1 LEINMRTK
9 ANENGQVIALLAV
22 SMVVFLGFAALALD
36 GGMIYADR
44 RDAQNG
50 ADSASFAGGAAAST
64 TMEALGV
71 YYAIFDCSEFDTSGK
86 EMQQV
91 HSSILTAAIGRA
103 GSNNYTI
110 DSDISDDHGVVATCV
125 DNVNMGAYV
134 DKYIDINTIITRSS
148 NTSLMHFV
156 YSGQVEGT
164 VDTVVRIRPRT
175 PMAFGHAVVGLNDAA
190 CGGKNGVVLSGSSIT
205 NINGGGIYSNG
216 CLNCNGGFD
225 ATVTGG
231 FVNYAGETDC
241 NAGHD
246 VSPAPQK
253 TSSLPASS
261 FNAIEPDC
269 SAVPDHSS
277 TSIGDGTYSPG
288 VYKEIKMSGNSD
300 SVILQPGLYCLE
312 RSPKAINI
320 SGGTIT
326 GDGVTIF
333 IKSTAGDINISGA
346 VVDLKAPSANP
357 DPSPAISGMLIYLQA
372 GNTNEVLLTGNGS
385 TYFEGTIYAPDGDI
399 VATGSHGTNPT
410 FNTQLVGWNVDVGG
424 NATVDINF
432 NGAENY
438 GQPPKL
444 DLQE

>member
-1 LEINMRTK
+1 MRTK
-9 ANENGQVIALLAV
+9 ADEKGQVIALLAV

-71 YYAIFDCSEFDTSGK
+71 YYAIFDCSEFNTSGK

-103 GSNNYTI
+103 ASNDYTI
-110 DSDISDDHGVVATCV
+110 DSDISDNNGVVATCV

-134 DKYIDINTIITRSS
+134 DKYIDINSVITRSS

-156 YSGQVEGT
+156 YDGPVQGT

-175 PMAFGHAVVGLNDAA
+175 PMAFGHAVVGLNDSS

-231 FVNYAGETDC
+231 FVNFAGTTTC

-253 TSSLPASS
+253 TSSLPSSS
-261 FNAIEPDC
+261 FVAIEPDC
-269 SAVPDHSS
+269 SAVPDYGS
-277 TSIGDGTYSPG
+277 TDIDDGTFTPG
-288 VYKEIKMSGNSD
+288 VYNEIKMSGSD
-300 SVILQPGLYCLE
+300 SVVLQPGLYCLE
-312 RSPKAINI
+312 RSPKAISI

-333 IKSTAGDINISGA
+333 IKSTAGGIGISGA
-346 VVDLKAPSANP
+346 VVDLKAPSASP
-357 DPSPAISGMLIYLQA
+357 DPSPAISGMLIFMQE
-372 GNTNEVLLTGNGS
+372 GNSNEINLTGNGS
-385 TYFEGTIYAPDGDI
+385 TYFEGTIYSPDGDI
-399 VATGSHGTNPT
+399 SASGSSGTNPT

-424 NATVDINF
+424 NATIDINF

-438 GQPPKL
+438 GQPPRL